1 MIQAKVIN
9 SEAAMRDFGKYI
21 AKKIKGGE
29 CLEFIGDVG
38 AGKTTLIKGIAKGL
52 GSKDEVQSPS
62 FTINRV
68 YKTKDEIDIYHY
80 DFYRLHDAGII
91 QHELEESV
99 HDPNKIT
106 LIEWGES
113 IREILPK
120 GHITI
125 HIEPISEESRKV
137 TVGRAE

>member
-1 MIQAKVIN
+1 MMQEKVIH
-9 SEAAMRDFGKYI
+9 SEAAMKEFGEEI
-21 AKKIKGGE
+21 AKKLEGGE

-68 YKTKDEIDIYHY
+68 YKAKDKIDIYHY

-120 GHITI
+120 EHITI
-125 HIEPISEESRKV
+125 KIEPTSEESRKV
-137 TVGRAE
+137 TVDKAK